1 MYKRQ
6 GMNVRQ
12 VEALAYREKPGLL
25 ILDHLGL
32 LEPPDTRLSLY
43 EATTRNSRALK
54 LLGLRLNVPVLCLC
68 QLCLLYTS
76 FYLFVRKRHD
86 MCFLNTGQVYHVA
99 GIACDVAQLYG
110 LRKGLCQNTVDIAHS
125 LCIEWCSLR
134 DHDAF
139 FLDDLAV
146 LVPLRNGAAVGKQ
159 IIIEALNEVRREDVY
174 KRQL

>member
-1 MYKRQ
+1 
-6 GMNVRQ
+6 
-12 VEALAYREKPGLL
+12 
-25 ILDHLGL
+25 
-32 LEPPDTRLSLY
+32 
-43 EATTRNSRALK
+43 
-54 LLGLRLNVPVLCLC
+54 
-68 QLCLLYTS
+68 
-76 FYLFVRKRHD
+76 

-159 IIIEALNEVRREDVY
+159 IIIEALNEVRRELGELHSTEGRFDVCGDLCFVGLDRAVFLREQIIALPDIEPLR
-174 KRQL
+174 KRQARRLYVKAIVNGL